1 MKKCPFCAE
10 EIQDEAIKCRYCGE
24 RLPSVPKPAPSVPA
38 LVSPSVESK
47 PVPRPRR
54 KLAFASG
61 RRAYI
66 TWGVVVVGT
75 VLVAS
80 APDAWRALGMLLIL
94 PGVIAALTGPI
105 LIRLVFGLV
114 AMFILTFWAFAV
126 NPPPTMPSHSAT
138 PSQADAGADNP
149 TKPAEEGP
157 QLVGSISTPQ
167 GEVRLGMTWDEALP
181 LLGRYVSREPHGED
195 AFIADYVIDGH
206 TYTVGFRRPA
216 LPATGPYKIDHIVK
230 D

>member
-24 RLPSVPKPAPSVPA
+24 KLLPIPKPAPAVLPVVP
-38 LVSPSVESK
+38 PSAASK
-47 PVPRPRR
+47 PTPRPRR
-54 KLAFASG
+54 KVSFANG
-61 RRAYI
+61 RRAYAA
-66 TWGVVVVGT
+66 WGSVVVGT
-75 VLVAS
+75 LLVAS
-80 APDAWRALGMLLIL
+80 APVAGRGFGLWLIL
-94 PGVIAALTGPI
+94 AGVIAGLSGPI
-105 LIRLVFGLV
+105 VLRLVFGFV
-114 AMFILTFWAFAV
+114 AMFFLTLLAVAV

-167 GEVRLGMTWDEALP
+167 GEVRIGMTWDEALP
-181 LLGRYVSREPHGED
+181 LLGRYVSREPFGED

-216 LPATGPYKIDHIVK
+216 LPANGPYKIDHIVR